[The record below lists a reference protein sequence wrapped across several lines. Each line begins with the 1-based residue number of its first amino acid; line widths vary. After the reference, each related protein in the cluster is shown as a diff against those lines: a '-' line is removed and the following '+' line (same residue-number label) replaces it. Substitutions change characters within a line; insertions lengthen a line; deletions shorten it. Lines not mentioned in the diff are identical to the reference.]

1 VGKNDKRS
9 KEIRVCDV
17 SVLNVMSGA
26 LLVICYSFALIST
39 SIVAQNEIPPVKIAF
54 IADIHL
60 HAPEAAA
67 ARLPKNALPKD
78 PVSHA
83 PILLRSMRAQLG
95 STRLFNENI
104 MVFKEALDDVVEK
117 NIKLVALPGDF
128 TDDGQPVNI
137 LALKEILDEYR
148 HKHGLRF
155 FAINGNHD
163 PVRPFTQPGGKR
175 DFINR
180 EGAEISVMSPSHQ
193 ECMSGRSDFCSELL
207 KEWGYKEIAQS
218 LSEHGF
224 LPSPADKLFETP
236 FNTMDLDERHWEWC
250 DTEELCVN
258 MPDMSYLVEPVEG
271 LWLLAIDANVFRP
284 KGSLKDKQFYGS
296 SNAGYNALVKYKP
309 KLLDWIKDV
318 VVRARKLNK
327 KLVSFSHFPMAEF
340 SDQQTQSI
348 AELLGE
354 NSLQMSR
361 QPSEDTSAVL
371 AATGL
376 KLHLGGHMHLFDVS
390 QSSMHG
396 LTNVQVPSLAAY
408 QPGYSIVTINTEGHS
423 LVETVIVREVKNFSK
438 WFSIYEKEWGNL
450 HRSQQATWDNSILS
464 SKNYLDFTDQ
474 HLQQVVNGRYL
485 DEWPSDLVEQLSS
498 NTVKEIIDLCHC
510 APSFKSMEN
519 SSELNATNL
528 VIDFYRARNAGSF
541 ARLAL
546 PHNFYDEL
554 SLCLK
559 NQVLQNTS
567 KTLDD
572 SNDLRKA
579 LVLISSTVLASRQD
593 KASVSLVL

>member
-1 VGKNDKRS
+1 MGKNENRT
-9 KEIRVCDV
+9 KEIPVFNV
-17 SVLNVMSGA
+17 GAFNVMSSG
-26 LLVICYSFALIST
+26 LLVIFYFFALIST
-39 SIVAQNEIPPVKIAF
+39 NALAQSEFTQVKIAF

-67 ARLPKNALPKD
+67 AKLPKNALPKD

-104 MVFKEALDDVVEK
+104 MVFKEALDDVVER

-148 HKHGLRF
+148 HKYGLRF

-180 EGAEISVMSPSHQ
+180 EGVEVSVMSPSHQ

-236 FNTMDLDERHWEWC
+236 FNTVDLDERHWEWC
-250 DTEELCVN
+250 DTEEFCVD

-271 LWLLAIDANVFRP
+271 LWLLAIDANVYRP

-318 VVRARKLNK
+318 VVRAKKQNK

-361 QPSEDTSAVL
+361 QPSEDTTAVL

-390 QSSMHG
+390 QSSKHG

-408 QPGYSIVTINTEGHS
+408 QPGYSIVTVNVKGKS

-438 WFSIYEKEWGNL
+438 WFSIYEREWGFL
-450 HRSQQATWDNSILS
+450 HRSQQATWDSSILS
-464 SKNYLDFTDQ
+464 SENYLDFTDQ

-485 DEWPSDLVEQLSS
+485 DEWPSDIVEQLSS
-498 NTVKEIIDLCHC
+498 NTVKEIVDLCHC
-510 APSFKSMEN
+510 ASSFKSTDY
-519 SSELNATNL
+519 SSEFNATTL
-528 VIDFYRARNAGSF
+528 IIDLYRARNAGGF

-546 PHNFYDEL
+546 PRNFYDQL

-559 NQVLQNTS
+559 SQAPQNTS
-567 KTLDD
+567 QSLDD
-572 SNDLRKA
+572 SDALKKA
-579 LVLISSTVLASRQD
+579 LVLITNAILSSREDMA
-593 KASVSLVL
+593 AISLVL